1 MDIFFEELSEL
12 LLRTKQARHQSA
24 GIKCPASSAGMAYAD
39 ELTRIGADFGKL
51 AVRIKQE
58 AARIARCE
66 AQGREAMPECQPT
79 PENAAEA
86 LRVRQE
92 ADL

>member
-1 MDIFFEELSEL
+1 M
-12 LLRTKQARHQSA
+12 T
-24 GIKCPASSAGMAYAD
+24 YAD

-58 AARIARCE
+58 ARKIAEQE
-66 AQGREAMPECQPT
+66 AQSREPIYNHQPT
-79 PENAAEA
+79 AENAAQE
-86 LRVRQE
+86 LRARQE